1 MFKGYDFVF
10 DSKSSISENM
20 KMLYTEANGFTNV
33 QGIPEKEYS
42 TFKASRSSRWSI
54 SGVEHTEPLRLD
66 IQIMFHGD
74 GEDEYR
80 KINPKMERN
89 LISRISHW
97 LFDVTGYRKL
107 QICSDDLRDLYFMC
121 IFESPEYMLDGG
133 DIIGFK
139 AVAVCDSIGAYE
151 DKVIKK
157 TCTGETRIVF
167 QCLQDGIYEIKPK
180 YTIKANQANLTLT
193 INNEEMILKNV
204 AVGSTITIDTETM
217 IVKSDTNENLFVGD
231 KFNKA
236 FPTFVYGKNY
246 ITVEGNCELRVDY
259 SLIREVGC

>member
-1 MFKGYDFVF
+1 MYNGYDFVYNG
-10 DSKSSISENM
+10 KSSISENV
-20 KMLYTEANGFTNV
+20 KMLYTEAEPFEFTKSIPDKEINLFKTN
-33 QGIPEKEYS
+33 QSSKWNISGITIPE
-42 TFKASRSSRWSI
+42 
-54 SGVEHTEPLRLD
+54 PLSFQM
-66 IQIMFHGD
+66 QIMVYSDDQDFYNN
-74 GEDEYR
+74 E
-80 KINPKMERN
+80 NPVIKRN

-97 LFDVTGYRKL
+97 LFDSTEFKKL
-107 QICSDDLRDLYFMC
+107 QILTDDMKDLYFMA
-121 IFESPEYMLDGG
+121 IFKDVEYFEAGG
-133 DIIGFK
+133 DVCGFR
-139 AVAVCDSIGAYE
+139 ATVLCDSIGAYE

-193 INNEEMILKNV
+193 INNEELILKNV

-217 IVKSDTNENLFVGD
+217 IVKSDANENLFVGD

-236 FPTFVYGKNY
+236 FPALVYGKNY